1 MDSISLSL
9 GIEVVLGTRVK
20 SADVKQKT
28 LLTATG
34 ETISY
39 KFLIIAT
46 GARALKLEE
55 FGLTGSDAGNVCY
68 LRDLAD
74 ATRLVDVMQSCIGGN
89 AVVIGGGYIGME
101 CAASLVIN
109 KLNVTMVFPEAHTKT
124 TVKQIEEAFK
134 EFTTREDIAI
144 VMISQYH
151 IRGTRAFLLKPT
163 ALAHV
168 TAVLDARN
176 FDWLEAWKLGVYPVY
191 AFQVTRIDGTSLRE
205 CPEW

>member
-9 GIEVVLGTRVK
+9 GIDVVLGTRVK

-89 AVVIGGGYIGME
+89 AVVFGGGYIGME

-144 VMISQYH
+144 VMISQYFEVMSQQKMKQS
-151 IRGTRAFLLKPT
+151 RVCGLLMT
-163 ALAHV
+163 GCHV
-168 TAVLDARN
+168 SVLVN
-176 FDWLEAWKLGVYPVY
+176 FDY
-191 AFQVTRIDGTSLRE
+191 AKQTLPLNESVDNNFVIVVE
-205 CPEW
+205 